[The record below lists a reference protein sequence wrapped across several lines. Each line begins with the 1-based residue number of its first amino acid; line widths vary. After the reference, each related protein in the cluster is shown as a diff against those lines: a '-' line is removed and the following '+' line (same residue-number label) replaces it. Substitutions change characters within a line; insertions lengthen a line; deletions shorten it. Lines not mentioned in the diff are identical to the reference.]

1 MVYSPTQPT
10 QDTSLGVAAS
20 HQSSSSKSSSNKP
33 SDQQFSTLVE
43 LLQHRASTQP
53 DDLAYQFL
61 IDGKTEGAAYTYAEL
76 DEWARAIASLLQQQQ
91 AKGERALLLYPQG
104 IEVVAAFCG
113 ALYAGV
119 IAIPVPPPDA
129 GRLKRTLPRLR
140 EIIKDAE
147 ATIVLSN
154 ARIIELIQ
162 GSDLDFPEF
171 SAMRWIDTETVDL
184 SLAKDWQDPD
194 IDKDVLA
201 YLQYTSGSTS
211 TPKGVMLSHDNLL
224 HHSDYLQRACG
235 YRSDGPTVTWMP
247 YFHDYGLVEG
257 LMQPLYNGA
266 PCYIMAP
273 LAFVKRPL
281 RWLQAIQK
289 YGATHSQAPNFAYE
303 LCLNRIK
310 PNKREGLD
318 LSGWL
323 SAGNAAEPINPRVMR
338 EFYEAFADCGFAW
351 ESFSPA
357 YGLAEATLLVS
368 STPVGQAPVIL
379 SLEASALERGQILLA
394 APDATYV
401 REAVSCG
408 TLVCETNV
416 AIVNPDTLTRC
427 AADEVGEIW
436 VNDPGVAHGYWQR
449 PDATR
454 ETFEAQIKGEGAMRY
469 LRTGD
474 LGFLRDGELFIT
486 GRIKDLI
493 IIRGTNHYPQDIE
506 WTVQQTD
513 EAMRPDYG
521 ACFSIIE
528 DGEEQLIVVQEVE
541 RTQQQSLDA
550 DELIAEIRQAISEA
564 HELQVYAI
572 ALVKSGN
579 VLKTSSGKIQR
590 QKCKASFLAG
600 ELEVVADWSENP
612 RLTAKV
618 RSLQNEVDVLV
629 QQLSSAQSGK
639 AKGAAEGSTG
649 TVGETLGGIQS

>member
-1 MVYSPTQPT
+1 M
-10 QDTSLGVAAS
+10 
-20 HQSSSSKSSSNKP
+20 
-33 SDQQFSTLVE
+33 
-43 LLQHRASTQP
+43 LQHRASTQA
-53 DDLAYQFL
+53 DDLAYQYL
-61 IDGKTEGAAYTYAEL
+61 VDGKKEGAAYTYAEL
-76 DEWARAIASLLQQQQ
+76 DEWARAIAAFLQQQQ

-104 IEVVAAFCG
+104 VEVVAAFCG
-113 ALYAGV
+113 SLYAGV

-129 GRLKRTLPRLR
+129 GRMKRTLPRLH

-154 ARIIELIQ
+154 ARIIELIKDS
-162 GSDLDFPEF
+162 GIEFPEF
-171 SAMRWIDTETVDL
+171 ETMRWIDTEAIDL
-184 SLAKDWQDPD
+184 ALAKEWKDPD
-194 IDKDVLA
+194 IDRNVLA

-224 HHSDYLQRACG
+224 HHSDYLKRACG
-235 YRSDGPTVTWMP
+235 YSADGATVTWMP

-257 LMQPLYNGA
+257 LIQPLYNGA

-289 YGATHSQAPNFAYE
+289 YGATHSQAPNFAYD
-303 LCLNRIK
+303 LCVRRIS
-310 PNKREGLD
+310 PTKREGLD
-318 LSGWL
+318 LSGWI

-338 EFYEAFADCGFAW
+338 DFYDAFKDYGFTW

-368 STPVGQAPVIL
+368 STPVGQEPTIL
-379 SLEASALERGQILLA
+379 ALEASNLEQGKITLA
-394 APDATYV
+394 ESDSAYL

-408 TLVCETNV
+408 SLVCETTV
-416 AIVNPDTLTRC
+416 AIVNPDTFKRC
-427 AADEVGEIW
+427 VDDEVGEIW

-449 PDATR
+449 PEATR
-454 ETFEAQIKGEGAMRY
+454 ETFEAQIVEEGATRY

-474 LGFLRDGELFIT
+474 LGFIKDAQLYIT

-506 WTVQQTD
+506 WTVQQT
-513 EAMRPDYG
+513 APSMRPDYG

-528 DGEEQLIVVQEVE
+528 EGEEQLVVVQEIE
-541 RTQQQSLDA
+541 RQYQQTLEA

-590 QKCKASFLAG
+590 RKCKASFLAG
-600 ELEVVADWSENP
+600 ELDVIADWSENP

-618 RSLQNEVDVLV
+618 RNLHNEVESLA
-629 QQLSSAQSGK
+629 QKLSQK
-639 AKGAAEGSTG
+639 
-649 TVGETLGGIQS
+649 

>member
-1 MVYSPTQPT
+1 MVYSPLKSTQ
-10 QDTSLGVAAS
+10 GVT
-20 HQSSSSKSSSNKP
+20 
-33 SDQQFSTLVE
+33 DQGTTPFSTLVE
-43 LLQHRASTQP
+43 LLQHRASQQP

-61 IDGKTEGAAYTYAEL
+61 VDGKKAGAAYTYAEL
-76 DEWARAIASLLQQQQ
+76 DGRARAIAALLQQQQ

-104 IEVVAAFCG
+104 VEVVAAFCG
-113 ALYAGV
+113 SLYAGV

-129 GRLKRTLPRLR
+129 GRMKRTLPRLR
-140 EIIKDAE
+140 EIIKDAA

-154 ARIIELIQ
+154 ARIIEMIQ
-162 GSDLDFPEF
+162 DSGIDFPEF
-171 SAMRWIDTETVDL
+171 ETMRWIDTESVDL
-184 SLAKDWQDPD
+184 ALAKDWKDPEVN
-194 IDKDVLA
+194 KDVLA

-211 TPKGVMLSHDNLL
+211 TPKGVMLSHYNLL
-224 HHSDYLQRACG
+224 HHCEYLKRGCG
-235 YRSDGPTVTWMP
+235 YSATGPTVTWMP

-289 YGATHSQAPNFAYE
+289 YGATHSQAPNFAYD
-303 LCLNRIK
+303 LCVRRIK
-310 PNKREGLD
+310 PAKREGLD

-338 EFYEAFADCGFAW
+338 DFCVAFDDCGFKW

-368 STPVGQAPVIL
+368 ATPVGQSPVIL
-379 SLEASALERGQILLA
+379 SLEASELEQGRIVEAKAGSGYI
-394 APDATYV
+394 

-408 TLVCETNV
+408 SLLCETNV
-416 AIVNPDTLTRC
+416 AIVNPDDLTRC
-427 AADEVGEIW
+427 AADEIGEIW

-449 PDATR
+449 PEATR
-454 ETFEAQIKGEGAMRY
+454 ETFEARIAQEGATRY

-474 LGFLRDGELFIT
+474 LGFIKDGELYIT

-506 WTVQQTD
+506 WTVQQTAP
-513 EAMRPDYG
+513 AMRPDYG

-528 DGEEQLIVVQEVE
+528 DGEEQLVVVQEIE
-541 RTQQQSLDA
+541 RQQQQTLEA

-564 HELQVYAI
+564 HELQVYAV

-590 QKCKASFLAG
+590 RKCKASFLAG
-600 ELEVVADWSENP
+600 ELETLADWSENP
-612 RLTAKV
+612 RLTEKV
-618 RSLQNEVDVLV
+618 RSLQNEVESLV
-629 QQLSSAQSGK
+629 QKLSNK
-639 AKGAAEGSTG
+639 N
-649 TVGETLGGIQS
+649 

>member
-1 MVYSPTQPT
+1 MVYSPTKTASEISESGASNRST
-10 QDTSLGVAAS
+10 QSAS
-20 HQSSSSKSSSNKP
+20 TPK
-33 SDQQFSTLVE
+33 FSTLIE
-43 LLQHRASTQP
+43 LLQYRASQQP

-61 IDGKTEGAAYTYAEL
+61 VDGKKEGAAYTYAEL
-76 DEWARAIASLLQQQQ
+76 EEWAKAIAALLQQQQ
-91 AKGERALLLYPQG
+91 TKGERALLLYPQG
-104 IEVVAAFCG
+104 VEVVAAFCG
-113 ALYAGV
+113 CLYAGV

-129 GRLKRTLPRLR
+129 GRMKRTLPRLR

-162 GSDLDFPEF
+162 DSGLDFPEF
-171 SAMRWIDTETVDL
+171 DTMHWIDTESVELD
-184 SLAKDWQDPD
+184 LAKEWKDPD
-194 IDKDVLA
+194 VDKDVLA

-211 TPKGVMLSHDNLL
+211 TPKGVMLSHYNLL

-235 YRSDGPTVTWMP
+235 YSKDGPTVTWMP

-303 LCLNRIK
+303 LCLRRIK
-310 PNKREGLD
+310 PAKREGLD
-318 LSGWL
+318 LSSWI
-323 SAGNAAEPINPRVMR
+323 SAGNAAEPINPRVLR
-338 EFYEAFADCGFAW
+338 EFAEAFEEYGFKW
-351 ESFSPA
+351 ENFSPA

-368 STPVGQAPVIL
+368 STPIGQEPVL
-379 SLEASALERGQILLA
+379 LRLEATALEKGKITLA
-394 APDATYV
+394 GAESSYV

-408 TLVCETNV
+408 PLVCETNV
-416 AIVNPDTLTRC
+416 AIVNPDTLMRC
-427 AADEVGEIW
+427 GADEVGEIW
-436 VNDPGVAHGYWQR
+436 VRDPGVAHGYWQR
-449 PDATR
+449 PEATG
-454 ETFEAQIKGEGAMRY
+454 ETFEAQISGEEPERY

-474 LGFLRDGELFIT
+474 LGFVQDGELYIT

-506 WTVQQTD
+506 WTVQQTSP
-513 EAMRPDYG
+513 AMRPDYG

-528 DGEEQLIVVQEVE
+528 EGEERLVVVQEVE
-541 RTQQQSLDA
+541 RSQQRDLNA
-550 DELIAEIRQAISEA
+550 EELMTEIRQAISEA
-564 HELQVYAI
+564 HELQTYVI

-590 QKCKASFLAG
+590 RKCKASFLAG
-600 ELEVVADWSENP
+600 ELEVLADWSENP

-618 RSLQNEVDVLV
+618 RDLHNEVESLV
-629 QQLSSAQSGK
+629 QKLTRK
-639 AKGAAEGSTG
+639 
-649 TVGETLGGIQS
+649 

>member
-1 MVYSPTQPT
+1 MVYSPTQHA
-10 QDTSLGVAAS
+10 QDTGRGVAAS
-20 HQSSSSKSSSNKP
+20 SEP
-33 SDQQFSTLVE
+33 SANEPSANAQPTQQFSTLVE
-43 LLQHRASTQP
+43 LLQYRANTQP
-53 DDLAYQFL
+53 NDLAYQFL
-61 IDGKTEGAAYTYAEL
+61 VDGKTEGAAYTYAEL
-76 DEWARAIASLLQQQQ
+76 DEWARAIAALLQQQQ

-104 IEVVAAFCG
+104 VEVVAAFCG

-154 ARIIELIQ
+154 ARIIEMIQ

-171 SAMRWIDTETVDL
+171 DTMRWLDTETVDL
-184 SLAKDWQDPD
+184 ALAKDWKDPE
-194 IDKDVLA
+194 INKDVLA

-211 TPKGVMLSHDNLL
+211 TPKGVMLSHYNLL
-224 HHSDYLQRACG
+224 HHSEYLQRGCG
-235 YRSDGPTVTWMP
+235 YRADGPTVTWMP

-281 RWLQAIQK
+281 RWLEAIQK

-310 PNKREGLD
+310 PAKREGLD

-338 EFYEAFADCGFAW
+338 EFYEAFADCGFKW

-379 SLEASALERGQILLA
+379 SLEASALEQSRIVLA
-394 APDATYV
+394 GPESDYI

-408 TLVCETNV
+408 TLVCETTV
-416 AIVNPDTLTRC
+416 AIVNPEALTRC
-427 AADEVGEIW
+427 AANEVGEIW

-454 ETFEAQIKGEGAMRY
+454 ETFEAQIKGEGATRY

-474 LGFLRDGELFIT
+474 LGFIKDGELYIT

-506 WTVQQTD
+506 WTVQQTS

-528 DGEEQLIVVQEVE
+528 DGEEQLVVVQEIE

-564 HELQVYAI
+564 HELQVYAV

-600 ELEVVADWSENP
+600 DLEVLTDWSENP

-618 RSLQNEVDVLV
+618 RGLHKEVESLV
-629 QQLSSAQSGK
+629 QQLSSAK
-639 AKGAAEGSTG
+639 ASKAEGI
-649 TVGETLGGIQS
+649 GGSQS